1 MEYIFLSGIH
11 GVGKSTLV
19 TKLQKEIEI
28 KSFSVSDLIRKA
40 GNNINISDK
49 NTNGISRNQ
58 ELWKT
63 ELNKIEQDGFILLL
77 DGHFCLLDSDSNVTM
92 LPFSTFEDTNMIK
105 IILIKNKP
113 QVIRERLLK
122 RDNNE
127 YSIDLLEEFQNSEI
141 RQAIKYSEERHIELF
156 IYDETEP
163 FQELINFVRS

>member
-19 TKLQKEIEI
+19 TKLRKEIEI
-28 KSFSVSDLIRKA
+28 KSFSVSDLIRRA
-40 GNNINISDK
+40 GNNINTTAK
-49 NTNGISRNQ
+49 NVSGISRNQ
-58 ELWKT
+58 ELWKN
-63 ELNKIEQDGFILLL
+63 ELNKIEQDGCILLL
-77 DGHFCLLDSDSNVTM
+77 DGHFCLLDSNSNITM
-92 LPFSTFEDTNMIK
+92 LPFSTFEGTNMLK
-105 IILIKNKP
+105 IILMQNKP

-127 YSIDLLEEFQNSEI
+127 YSIELLEEFQNSEI
-141 RQAIKYSEERHIELF
+141 RQTIKYSEQRNIELF